1 MAERTPPGPPDF
13 IGVGTYL
20 AGTEWWMRNL
30 KRHPRI
36 RGPRG
41 PRTLRGRRFDLYYF
55 EPFCSKPMTDTDV
68 AAYHALFRREPGQL
82 AGEFSNRYSYDV
94 WTLPLI
100 KRAAPDAKLLMILRD
115 PVGIYERS
123 LAYRR
128 GKRRQWHK
136 RRQRHDP
143 IYMAEE
149 VHRGRFG
156 SQLRALTQ
164 YYDRERIL
172 VLQLEQLL
180 RDPVGEYGRTL
191 RFLGV
196 EDDFVPRALRRP
208 TRTDDS
214 PVEHAQLLRPLGL
227 PPSVNLQPLR
237 RALSRPVP
245 VPTPLWPD
253 MRDSL
258 RAELEP
264 EIRALLEFGPH
275 LDLSLWPSFAHLG

>member
-1 MAERTPPGPPDF
+1 MPETGPPDF

-20 AGTEWWMRNL
+20 AGTELWMRNL
-30 KRHPRI
+30 VKHPRI
-36 RGPRG
+36 AGPRG
-41 PRTLRGRRFDLYYF
+41 ERTVRGRRFDLYYF
-55 EPFCSKPMTDTDV
+55 EQFCGRPMTDADV
-68 AAYHALFRREPGQL
+68 AAYHALFHRKPGQI

-94 WTLPLI
+94 WTLPLL

-136 RRQRHDP
+136 YRQRHDP

-164 YYDRERIL
+164 YYDRDRIL
-172 VLQLEQLL
+172 VLQLEQIL
-180 RDPVGEYGRTL
+180 RDPVGEFRRTL
-191 RFLGV
+191 RFLEV
-196 EDDFVPRALRRP
+196 EDDFVPRALRTKP
-208 TRTDDS
+208 PRTDDT
-214 PVEHAQLLRPLGL
+214 PVEHSALLRPLGL
-227 PPSVNLQPLR
+227 PPSVNLRPVR

-245 VPTPLWPD
+245 APTPLWPE
-253 MRDSL
+253 MEASL

-264 EIRALLEFGPH
+264 EVRALLEFDVGF
-275 LDLSLWPSFAHLG
+275 DMQLWPFFAHLG

>member
-1 MAERTPPGPPDF
+1 MPARTGPPDF

-30 KRHPRI
+30 TKHPRI

-41 PRTLRGRRFDLYYF
+41 RRFDLYFF
-55 EPFCSKPMTDTDV
+55 EEFCARPMTDADV
-68 AAYHALFRREPGQL
+68 ASYYTRFRRRPGQI

-94 WTLPLI
+94 WAPPLI
-100 KRAAPDAKLLMILRD
+100 QRAAPDAKLLMILRD

-136 RRQRHDP
+136 YRQRHDP
-143 IYMAEE
+143 VYMAEE

-156 SQLRALTQ
+156 SQLRTLTQ

-180 RDPVGEYGRTL
+180 RDPVGEFKRTL
-191 RFLGV
+191 RFLEV
-196 EDDFVPRALRRP
+196 DDDFVPRALRTKP
-208 TRTDDS
+208 PRTDDS
-214 PVEHAQLLRPLGL
+214 PVEHARLLRPFGL
-227 PPSVNLQPLR
+227 PPSVNFQPLR

-253 MRDSL
+253 MEASL

-264 EIRALLEFGPH
+264 EVRAMLTFDVGF
-275 LDLSLWPSFAHLG
+275 DLSLWPYFAHLG